1 MIENVKLYCYT
12 EWILIPRSVQI
23 LSMNFE
29 LQKEELFAAMR
40 NHDFSS
46 FFSRDDLV
54 I

>member
-29 LQKEELFAAMR
+29 TSGRRTFRSYEK
-40 NHDFSS
+40 S
-46 FFSRDDLV
+46 
-54 I
+54 